1 MGSPLQSLQQYM
13 KWPSEKC
20 PFSTFCVESH
30 TKERVPMRQIARIG
44 AVACA
49 TAALAVTGPSA
60 MAAQMGD
67 HGPKPAAPA
76 PPPRGEIVI
85 CNHSGYMFDV
95 FADGPSIRED
105 DLAGSFDECTDWA
118 RVLTGKYDIGFALRV
133 PSQSNVIIQ
142 ARFKR
147 EDHVFYKVFNGQGI
161 VTTNVGRDELTRVD
175 LYIPRA

>member
-1 MGSPLQSLQQYM
+1 
-13 KWPSEKC
+13 
-20 PFSTFCVESH
+20 
-30 TKERVPMRQIARIG
+30 MRQIARIG

-49 TAALAVTGPSA
+49 AAAVALTGPSA

-67 HGPKPAAPA
+67 MPHPHHTAPP

-118 RVLTGKYDIGFALRV
+118 RVLTGRYDIGFALRV
-133 PSQSNVIIQ
+133 PSQQNVIIQ

-147 EDHVFYKVFNGQGI
+147 EGHVFYKVFNTQGI
-161 VTTNVGRDELTRVD
+161 VSSNVGRDELTRVD
-175 LYIPRA
+175 LYIPRG